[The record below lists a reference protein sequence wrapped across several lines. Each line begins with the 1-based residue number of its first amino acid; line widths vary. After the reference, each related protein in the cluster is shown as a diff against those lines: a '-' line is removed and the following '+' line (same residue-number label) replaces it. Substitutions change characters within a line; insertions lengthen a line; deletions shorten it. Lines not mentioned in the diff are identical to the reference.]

1 MPASALTLCPHA
13 HRAPAE
19 NQPAWSA
26 GSSRLPGQQLLPH
39 SLPSANALQLAR
51 PATLFLDHVSYQL
64 PSHLSLL
71 FAASTPQ
78 RSCSRPL
85 PALRRPPGQLSP
97 RPHGHQCPLPLCSS
111 CHLPAAGPHPADHA
125 SCPRDCSDIIFFRVS
140 SYFTPAH
147 VGGLGIRSG
156 LLLSTLT
163 RGISFSLESSCAACL
178 SMAPI
183 LFHFPSWASS
193 LNTSPYFPL
202 PTSLCESSRLA
213 AQICMS
219 KT

>member
-140 SYFTPAH
+140 SYCTQLTWEAWE
-147 VGGLGIRSG
+147 SG
-156 LLLSTLT
+156 LVSSYPHSPGGSHSVLSLHVPPVCQWLL
-163 RGISFSLESSCAACL
+163 F
-178 SMAPI
+178 
-183 LFHFPSWASS
+183 
-193 LNTSPYFPL
+193 YF
-202 PTSLCESSRLA
+202 TSLAGLLH
-213 AQICMS
+213 
-219 KT
+219 